1 MFTTTRRALPFNG
14 TNPRLFR
21 NPIKLTTSSVSHAPA
36 HSSLPCFLRL
46 RGERHRRKQ
55 ALPTKYDTKYFTT
68 KIPTFMNRRLLRDD
82 LKHEPPHKYDIK
94 YKTPSLPPT
103 TNRLPAFLDS
113 MSLDRPLRRAD
124 ILSLRQLLQLSR
136 PRLPRRRGSAGARQ
150 PRRRAAHL
158 GLCADLHHR
167 CHLDARPVAPAL
179 AGAGALRA
187 GLLDAEPMNRHH
199 NVDHGTGSR

>member
-113 MSLDRPLRRAD
+113 ISADRGYLDGAAQLVHDNPAGVPHTLDYAQIFTIAAISMHAPSPLHWLVPVRCA
-124 ILSLRQLLQLSR
+124 
-136 PRLPRRRGSAGARQ
+136 
-150 PRRRAAHL
+150 L
-158 GLCADLHHR
+158 GFWT
-167 CHLDARPVAPAL
+167 P
-179 AGAGALRA
+179 
-187 GLLDAEPMNRHH
+187 NQ
-199 NVDHGTGSR
+199 